1 LIRQTNVSIDAVNLD
16 KNTQPSPL
24 EDPLEKLTIGDC
36 APDFSL
42 PNHQGEMVQLSEM
55 LQDHPLLLVFNIG
68 FA

>member
-1 LIRQTNVSIDAVNLD
+1 M
-16 KNTQPSPL
+16 
-24 EDPLEKLTIGDC
+24 EKLKIGDS

-42 PNHQGEMVQLSEM
+42 PNHQGEIVQLKKM